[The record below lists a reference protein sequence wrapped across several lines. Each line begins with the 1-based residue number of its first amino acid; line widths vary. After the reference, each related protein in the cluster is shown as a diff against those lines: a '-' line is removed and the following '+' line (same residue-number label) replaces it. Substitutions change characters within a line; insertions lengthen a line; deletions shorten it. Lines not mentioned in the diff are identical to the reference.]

1 MITKHITLGIVARN
15 NLSLLLELIHRS
27 GGLSRASLTTETG
40 LNRSTIAALV
50 GELTSLG
57 LVVETEAEPTN
68 RVGRPSPIVAPLP
81 GPVAIAVNPE
91 LDAVTIAIV
100 GLGAR
105 VDHQIRVEVEHT
117 ISPAETAEI
126 VATTI
131 DNLSA
136 QLEGRRIVSIGL
148 AVPGLVSAR
157 VGLVRWAPHLGWVDA
172 PIAAWVRDATGLP
185 TYVGN
190 DASLGALAEHV
201 FGAGRGVDDLVYLN
215 GGASGIGG
223 GVIVDGQPLR
233 GVSGFAGEFGHN
245 RPGAP
250 NRTTD
255 AETLEDDVSHARL
268 LAALGIA
275 RADDLELDLAI
286 LESHDPVVHA
296 ELARQRQILS
306 VALSN
311 AINVFNPS
319 LVLLGGFLA
328 TVRASDPA
336 GLDALVGAQT
346 IPAAWADARIQPAAL
361 ADHRLM
367 IGAAELAFA
376 PLLNDPSSVAARMD
390 S

>member
-1 MITKHITLGIVARN
+1 LFAKHITLGDVARN
-15 NLSLLLELIHRS
+15 NLSFVLELIHRS
-27 GGLSRASLTTETG
+27 GGLSRAALTTETR

-57 LVVETEAEPTN
+57 LVVETDAEPTN

-91 LDAVTIAIV
+91 LDAVSVAVV

-105 VDHQIRVEVEHT
+105 VDHQMRIDVGHAITPV
-117 ISPAETAEI
+117 ETAHIIALAIASIAAEL
-126 VATTI
+126 
-131 DNLSA
+131 D
-136 QLEGRRIVSIGL
+136 GKRIVGIGL

-157 VGLVRWAPHLGWVDA
+157 DGLVRWAPHLGWVDA
-172 PIAAWVRDATGLP
+172 PLADLVRDATGLP
-185 TYVGN
+185 AFVGN

-201 FGAGRGVDDLVYLN
+201 FGAGRGVKDLVYLD
-215 GGASGIGG
+215 GASGIGG
-223 GVIVDGQPLR
+223 GVIVNGEPLR

-245 RPGAP
+245 HQTGG
-250 NRTTD
+250 
-255 AETLEDDVSHARL
+255 TLEDEVSHARL
-268 LAALGIA
+268 LTALRLE
-275 RADDLELDLAI
+275 RADDIELDYAI
-286 LESHDPVVHA
+286 AQSTDPGVHV
-296 ELARQRQILS
+296 ELARQRRILA

-319 LVLLGGFLA
+319 LVLLGGYMA
-328 TVRASDPA
+328 SIRASNHAEFDH
-336 GLDALVGAQT
+336 LVGAHT
-346 IPAAWADARIQPAAL
+346 LPVAWADARIMPAAL

-376 PLLNDPSSVAARMD
+376 PLLNDPVSAAARMD